1 MCSKSHEQGL
11 DAMFKSDFI
20 NVTERKVLSYDR
32 GENSDHLF
40 KQWYHKHIVY
50 TNQILGT

>member
-1 MCSKSHEQGL
+1 
-11 DAMFKSDFI
+11 MFKSDFI
-20 NVTERKVLSYDR
+20 NVTEIKKKLYDR
-32 GENSDHLF
+32 GENSDQLL